1 MKDVHWEKTESAN
14 IFGWGPVATFALFP
28 SGWVYQN
35 QIALCRL
42 YDQIGLPSVDVK
54 LRRAYPKVGSNAEQ
68 IKTDMHGPFNVLAKM
83 VFPEGVSAR
92 QLARGQTRLDHA
104 VIACALERHHLI
116 HGNYPATLEE
126 LAPVFL
132 QKIPHDVISGEPL
145 KYRRIGN
152 GSYLIYSVGWNE
164 TDDGGLETKE
174 FDWVWRLPS

>member
-1 MKDVHWEKTESAN
+1 IDLSEDYKNCMLAECASNGDWTRFLKYMKYVHWEKTESAN

-92 QLARGQTRLDHA
+92 QLA
-104 VIACALERHHLI
+104 
-116 HGNYPATLEE
+116 
-126 LAPVFL
+126 
-132 QKIPHDVISGEPL
+132 
-145 KYRRIGN
+145 
-152 GSYLIYSVGWNE
+152 
-164 TDDGGLETKE
+164 
-174 FDWVWRLPS
+174 